1 LKLFDSTKVPV
12 LSRALEAYALR
23 HKTIA
28 SNLANITTGGYN
40 AKVVKFEEQLAGA
53 LQQSEL
59 VGTRTHKDHMPIGE
73 ANILGVQPEIVE
85 QSRANVPSGDQLASG
100 TNNVDIDNEMAE
112 LAKNQI
118 RFRYCARLLAETFK
132 GIEKSI
138 RGTQ

>member
-28 SNLANITTGGYN
+28 SNLANITTPGYS
-40 AKVVKFEEQLAGA
+40 AKVVKFEDQLAGA
-53 LQQSEL
+53 MQQPEMS
-59 VGTRTHKDHMPIGE
+59 GTRTHKDHIPIGE
-73 ANILGVQPEIVE
+73 ANILGVQPQIVE
-85 QSRANVPSGDQLASG
+85 QSQANLPSEDQLASG
-100 TNNVDIDNEMAE
+100 ANNVDIDNEMAE

-118 RFRYCARLLAETFK
+118 RFRYCARLLSDTFR
-132 GIEKSI
+132 GIQKSI